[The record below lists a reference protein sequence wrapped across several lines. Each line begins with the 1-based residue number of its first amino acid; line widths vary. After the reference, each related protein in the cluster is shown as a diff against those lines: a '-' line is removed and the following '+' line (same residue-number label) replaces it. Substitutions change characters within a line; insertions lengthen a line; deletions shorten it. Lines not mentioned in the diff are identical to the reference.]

1 MGILNITP
9 DSFSGD
15 GIYDD
20 PRKAIAC
27 ALRMV
32 KEGASIIDIGGESTR
47 PRSDPVSAKEE
58 LGRVIPV
65 VKGLVEH
72 NVPIAVDT
80 YKPKVAREVL
90 ELGADMINDIT
101 GLANP
106 KMVGLIADYEAGVV
120 IMHMKGEP
128 KTMQDNPVY
137 ERSVMGE
144 VKDFL
149 VSRIAVA
156 EDASI
161 NPESIII
168 DPGIGFGKTVNHNL
182 EIVRNLASLKDL
194 SKPVMVGPSRKSFI
208 GKILDLPVGERLEGT
223 LASVVA
229 SVINGADIVRVH
241 DVQECNRAIRITD
254 ALFRS

>member
-20 PRKAIAC
+20 PRKAVAC

-32 KEGASIIDIGGESTR
+32 KEGASIVDVGGESTR
-47 PRSDPVSAKEE
+47 PRSDPVNAKEE
-58 LGRVIPV
+58 LRRVIPV

-80 YKPKVAREVL
+80 HKPEVAREVL

-101 GLANP
+101 GLTNP

-137 ERSVMGE
+137 ERNIMGE

-149 VSRIAVA
+149 ASRITVA
-156 EDASI
+156 EHASI
-161 NPESIII
+161 DPESIII

-182 EIVRNLASLKDL
+182 EIIRNLASLKDL

-208 GKILDLPVGERLEGT
+208 GKILDLPVGQRLEGT
-223 LASVVA
+223 LAAVVA